1 MKTLFDA
8 NQQGFSMNWKKP
20 VGLALF
26 IMVWI
31 LIDKGNAA
39 GQSSSFISSDSKKRT
54 AIDPSNSQPQFKTGI
69 EGSETPDDGSGET
82 PDEFVVYP
90 NPVED
95 ELVFDFEFQV
105 KTGIPFEVLD
115 ALGRRMDIGTFK
127 SGLNTQRLDFSKY
140 RSGLYLIR
148 VSLGSTTVV
157 KRVIKK

>member
-1 MKTLFDA
+1 MKTLFDT
-8 NQQGFSMNWKKP
+8 NQKGFSMNWKKP
-20 VGLALF
+20 IGLSLF

-39 GQSSSFISSDSKKRT
+39 GQSSSYTSSDSKKRI
-54 AIDPSNSQPQFKTGI
+54 AISQSNSEPQFKFGI

-82 PDEFVVYP
+82 TEEFVVYP
-90 NPVED
+90 NPVEN

-115 ALGRRMDIGTFK
+115 ALGRRMDIGSFK
-127 SGLNTQRLDFSKY
+127 PGLNTQRLDFSKY

-148 VSLGSTTVV
+148 VSLGNTTVV

>member
-20 VGLALF
+20 IGLALF

-39 GQSSSFISSDSKKRT
+39 GQSSSYINSDSKKRT
-54 AIDPSNSQPQFKTGI
+54 AIDQSNSQPQFKSGI

-82 PDEFVVYP
+82 TEEFVVYP
-90 NPVED
+90 NPVEN

-115 ALGRRMDIGTFK
+115 ALGRRMDIGSFK

-148 VSLGSTTVV
+148 VSLGNTIVV

>member
-1 MKTLFDA
+1 
-8 NQQGFSMNWKKP
+8 MNWKKP
-20 VGLALF
+20 IGLALF

-39 GQSSSFISSDSKKRT
+39 GQSSSYTSGDSNKRI
-54 AIDPSNSQPQFKTGI
+54 AIGQSNSQPQFKSGI

-90 NPVED
+90 NPVVD

-115 ALGRRMDIGTFK
+115 ALGRRMDMGSFK
-127 SGLNTQRLDFSKY
+127 PGLNTQRLDFSKY

-148 VSLGSTTVV
+148 VSLGNTTVV